1 MPAAGAWFAK
11 IGVSLAASFGATL
24 VSTTVATWVGIVAF
38 GYTTYSALRSSRL
51 KDPGEADGP
60 QAPQILVRSTLEPRK
75 IVYGEAVVSGPIW
88 YMNSLGQ
95 DNRSLYIAI
104 ALTGHEIDSFRGY
117 YLDDKFIPI
126 ADVDDVTTGGDGSVD
141 ADTNSHGFGPI
152 ATGLPVLLLREH
164 LGTAAQ
170 TVDSILDSGFAE
182 ITSNHRLRGC
192 AWLLVVMHKLDG
204 AEEVWQ
210 SGSPGN
216 ISALIRGKKVY
227 DPRLDSTFSG
237 TWGTGSGAHRL
248 ATPSTWAYSTCPPLC
263 LADYLIDADLGA
275 GFDSARIDY
284 NAVAIAA
291 DVCDANVAIP
301 VSTTQDRFTCN
312 GVLMCSDNHRE
323 NIEKIL
329 SSMAGSLRYY
339 GGQWRIRAGAYL
351 TADFALN
358 ESYLVGPI
366 KYKKQPEASERYNG
380 VRGSFIDPLRR
391 YKESQ
396 YLTVDDATTRAN
408 RDDGIALYKELD
420 LPMTGSEYM
429 AQRLAFRALEQCTQ
443 TGLLTF
449 PTGYNG
455 LNIAPGDT
463 GTVTLPE
470 LGFSSKV
477 FRCIGLQHVDMVGVE
492 LVLKEDDSAAYADPV
507 EGDYGTRTAAG
518 VINFPGVPLPTVG
531 VVVDPMFTLEIGEAW
546 IVSAGSGVSILVGGG
561 EGGGNA
567 LQLTNA
573 ASVTQAAYNGRMFDT
588 APGEVIGGQ
597 MRVQKTADVTSVIVR
612 TTYYRRDTL
621 ASLGTVDQNVTAR
634 IATNGAYYTVAW
646 RQHTPTTYTLANDL
660 RMKAR
665 IEIRMVPDGSGTAT
679 ATVSSFNADRMGIV
693 GTDEIDVDAATTTY
707 FVSDTSE
714 VQSSST
720 TETKTTDVVTM
731 SVSAPDA
738 NSSIELVVTYELEL
752 TGIGIFEALAGRTT
766 SPTAFS
772 LVINRD
778 TTDGIEKRTHAL
790 TVSFDAVAGSQTVG
804 IRSIIYNSLGD
815 PMTATYTNVNVLA
828 TVVKR

>member
-1 MPAAGAWFAK
+1 MPAAVPWFAK
-11 IGVSLAASFGATL
+11 IGAALAASFGATIGG
-24 VSTTVATWVGIVAF
+24 ATALWVGVAAVS
-38 GYTTYSALRSSRL
+38 YVTYSAIRSSRL
-51 KDPGEADGP
+51 KDSGEAAGP
-60 QAPQILVRSTLEPRK
+60 QTPQTAVRGTLESRK
-75 IVYGEAVVSGPIW
+75 IVYGETVVSGPIA
-88 YMNSLGQ
+88 YMNTVGQ
-95 DNRSLYIAI
+95 DNRNMYIVI
-104 ALTGHEIDSFRGY
+104 ALTGHEITSFQGY

-126 ADVDDVTTGGDGSVD
+126 ADVDDVTTSGDGSVD
-141 ADTNSHGFGPI
+141 ADTTGHGFGPVD
-152 ATGLPVLLLREH
+152 AAPVLFIREH
-164 LGTAAQ
+164 LGAAGQ
-170 TVDSILDSGFAE
+170 TVDTTLDAAFAD
-182 ITSNHRLRGC
+182 ITSNHRMRGC
-192 AWLLVVMHKLDG
+192 AYVVVIMLRLDG

-210 SGSPGN
+210 NGAPGN

-237 TWGTGSGAHRL
+237 SWGTGSGAHRL

-301 VSTTQDRFTCN
+301 VATTQDRFTCN

-329 SSMAGSLRYY
+329 SSMAGTLRYY
-339 GGQWRIRAGAYL
+339 GGLWRIRAGAYP

-358 ESYLVGPI
+358 ESHLVGPI

-380 VRGSFIDPLRR
+380 VRGSYIDPLRQ

-477 FRCIGLQHVDMVGVE
+477 FRCIGLQHIDMVGVE

-518 VINFPGVPLPTVG
+518 GINFPGVPP
-531 VVVDPMFTLEIGEAW
+531 P
-546 IVSAGSGVSILVGGG
+546 
-561 EGGGNA
+561 
-567 LQLTNA
+567 
-573 ASVTQAAYNGRMFDT
+573 
-588 APGEVIGGQ
+588 P
-597 MRVQKTADVTSVIVR
+597 
-612 TTYYRRDTL
+612 
-621 ASLGTVDQNVTAR
+621 
-634 IATNGAYYTVAW
+634 
-646 RQHTPTTYTLANDL
+646 
-660 RMKAR
+660 
-665 IEIRMVPDGSGTAT
+665 
-679 ATVSSFNADRMGIV
+679 
-693 GTDEIDVDAATTTY
+693 
-707 FVSDTSE
+707 
-714 VQSSST
+714 
-720 TETKTTDVVTM
+720 
-731 SVSAPDA
+731 
-738 NSSIELVVTYELEL
+738 
-752 TGIGIFEALAGRTT
+752 
-766 SPTAFS
+766 
-772 LVINRD
+772 
-778 TTDGIEKRTHAL
+778 
-790 TVSFDAVAGSQTVG
+790 
-804 IRSIIYNSLGD
+804 
-815 PMTATYTNVNVLA
+815 
-828 TVVKR
+828 